1 VYKPP
6 GPDGWKFGPDA
17 SANELNFKAW
27 IPTAAGIELHFGD
40 FQFGRGL
47 PVITVPWTNVANL
60 IAPSFIVLM
69 E

>member
-1 VYKPP
+1 MPS
-6 GPDGWKFGPDA
+6 

-47 PVITVPWTNVANL
+47 PVITVPWTNMANL

-69 E
+69 D